1 MKKLIKKLLIIP
13 LFSLFILIGIN
24 KPVKADDDFF
34 KKVDFLQSQIIF
46 EFMSINNNTV
56 TVRIK
61 NIKTPDIIEVTEDF
75 NEDYVKA
82 YSLNDYAI
90 SYGVPHGNAQRY
102 QVIDYNYNNK
112 VFTLEMSINQSH
124 FFSTI
129 NSRTGYTIIIG
140 ANTPIEFLNT
150 EEGLLNLYNQYFED
164 FFNIYY
170 KAEGDKIIRVEG
182 QAPDNDYNFNYFG
195 EPSIGTAYANRLY
208 YSTGL
213 GRVPV
218 ISNELFVGYNNTM
231 IEVLFGVFFYDGA
244 RNGIGSIII
253 NCGNSSDCENSEG
266 YGEKFSF
273 MANSIDYAYNF
284 AIYLDQYDID
294 YDSVGFIKLEF
305 LTRPF
310 PTAQWHEYFKNDLY
324 FSFNYEHS
332 FLRINLYQQGYEK
345 GFEEGEIVGR
355 GIATGDAYDLGYR
368 DGYKEA
374 LKNANVDSFYAN
386 FDKWIVPAIIIVVV
400 AGIFVGYRRE
410 RYGNE

>member
-1 MKKLIKKLLIIP
+1 MKKLLIIP
-13 LFSLFILIGIN
+13 LLSLSILIGIN
-24 KPVKADDDFF
+24 KPVKADDVFF

-75 NEDYVKA
+75 NEEYVKA

-90 SYGVPHGNAQRY
+90 SYGVPHGNSQRY

-112 VFTLEMSINQSH
+112 VFTLEMSINQNH

-129 NSRTGYTIIIG
+129 NSRSGYTIIIG

-170 KAEGDKIIRVEG
+170 RAEGDKLIRIDG
-182 QAPDNDYNFNYFG
+182 HAPDNDYKLSEFG
-195 EPSIGTAYANRLY
+195 EPTIGTAYDNRLY

-213 GRVPV
+213 GRVPI

-231 IEVLFGVFFYDGA
+231 IGVFYGVFFYDGA
-244 RNGIGSIII
+244 ENQIGSIII
-253 NCGNSSDCENSEG
+253 NCGRSSTCENGEG
-266 YGEKFSF
+266 YGEKFSY

-284 AIYLDQYDID
+284 AIYLDQYEID
-294 YDSVGFIKLEF
+294 YDSVEYVKLEF
-305 LTRPF
+305 ITRQF
-310 PTAQWHEYFKNDLY
+310 PTAQWHEHFKNDLY

-332 FLRINLYQQGYEK
+332 FLRINLYQQGYDK
-345 GFEEGEIVGR
+345 GFDDGVIVGR
-355 GIATGDAYDLGYR
+355 GEVTDEAYFIGYDDGYR
-368 DGYKEA
+368 DA
-374 LKNANVDSFYAN
+374 LKNAGVNKFYAN